1 MIKIGKSMRYDVG
14 EAFSAGLG
22 LAVGLMISQSM
33 FQIMQ
38 PSQRTVKQVIVCLK
52 CGGRNPVE
60 NKFCGY
66 CGKALYPPAPVN
78 CPSCGTPMP
87 PHMKFCRRCG
97 FTLKENGR
105 TIKRGTKRGLG

>member
-1 MIKIGKSMRYDVG
+1 MINLKNMTTHNVG

-22 LAVGLMISQSM
+22 LAMGLMISQSL

-38 PSQRTVKQVIVCLK
+38 PQQRIVKQVVVCLK
-52 CGGRNPVE
+52 CGGKNPVE
-60 NKFCGY
+60 NKFCGR

-87 PHMKFCRRCG
+87 PHMKFCGKCG
-97 FTLKENGR
+97 SPLKENVKTRKRR
-105 TIKRGTKRGLG
+105 TKKGL